1 VNSQS
6 SKAKSAGHNMNK
18 FQSSALISME
28 GQAVGSVQRNNRI
41 PEGETC
47 SWWAT
52 KQEKVNFT

>member
-1 VNSQS
+1 
-6 SKAKSAGHNMNK
+6 MNK

-41 PEGETC
+41 PEDETC